1 MKKKLLTILVLSA
14 ITSTVFAASS
24 GLGSL
29 VKSLN
34 ALDNTKAEP
43 GVVELKENR
52 DLFPVLLELTKKD
65 LPITDDKTVSYK
77 LSFES
82 FNFISNS
89 YIMKTKEIYKFGIGL
104 QCKDVKYS
112 ITCNNNSIIVD
123 VLDSCSYS
131 VNRLGEQSTEK
142 ISDSMKVKNQYGKL
156 FSELLKVCINK
167 IGEEEYKS
175 LEKKA
180 YSDLQLQIIAGKQA
194 PNKLKAK
201 KWYENHPIEGE
212 EVDVVFNFYSL
223 AESDNSEYAYVLSGL
238 KDLTVITVYS
248 NNDNYIDYVEGSKVT
263 TKGVVNKVRY
273 SENYDEI
280 KTIEIVEK

>member
-1 MKKKLLTILVLSA
+1 
-14 ITSTVFAASS
+14 
-24 GLGSL
+24 
-29 VKSLN
+29 
-34 ALDNTKAEP
+34 
-43 GVVELKENR
+43 
-52 DLFPVLLELTKKD
+52 
-65 LPITDDKTVSYK
+65 
-77 LSFES
+77 
-82 FNFISNS
+82 
-89 YIMKTKEIYKFGIGL
+89 
-104 QCKDVKYS
+104 
-112 ITCNNNSIIVD
+112 
-123 VLDSCSYS
+123 
-131 VNRLGEQSTEK
+131 
-142 ISDSMKVKNQYGKL
+142 MKVKNQYGKL

-167 IGEEEYKS
+167 IGEEDYKT

>member
-1 MKKKLLTILVLSA
+1 MHTQRRKRKKNTQYHFYVRIKL
-14 ITSTVFAASS
+14 
-24 GLGSL
+24 GWHG
-29 VKSLN
+29 VKSQR
-34 ALDNTKAEP
+34 K
-43 GVVELKENR
+43 
-52 DLFPVLLELTKKD
+52 
-65 LPITDDKTVSYK
+65 
-77 LSFES
+77 
-82 FNFISNS
+82 
-89 YIMKTKEIYKFGIGL
+89 
-104 QCKDVKYS
+104 
-112 ITCNNNSIIVD
+112 
-123 VLDSCSYS
+123 
-131 VNRLGEQSTEK
+131 
-142 ISDSMKVKNQYGKL
+142 
-156 FSELLKVCINK
+156 
-167 IGEEEYKS
+167 YKS